1 VYFEDRRRLGELF
14 QLEVGRVSCDDKID
28 IVTLPFSSTA
38 GELLSA
44 WPAADA
50 TDGGLAPLAGPDATI
65 SENRRFTYPLVVRA
79 GLRSARSVILLFHGL
94 NEKSWAKYLP
104 WAKELA
110 LRTGK
115 AVLLFPIA
123 FHMNRAPGE
132 WSNPRLM
139 ARVAAERQR
148 RFGPLTDSS
157 FVNAA
162 LSTRIQSAPDRFL
175 RSGLATYYDIA
186 KLATEI
192 RAGQHP
198 LIDRGATLD
207 IFGYSIGAFLAEV
220 LLFANPEGHF
230 GESKAF
236 LFCGGATLSGMTPVS
251 RFIMDSRAEE
261 ALSSFFTDRFE
272 TELSGDTPLSRLFE
286 RIQALGTVFKS
297 LLDADRL
304 KAFRDR
310 QLQSIGRRLAAVALA
325 KDRVIPGNEIAR
337 TLSGSSGTATEGGVW
352 PRAHVLDF
360 PFPYSHENPFPLL
373 AQFRA
378 EIERSFEGLFRLAAD
393 FLA

>member
-1 VYFEDRRRLGELF
+1 MYFEDFKRLGELF
-14 QLEVGRVSCDDKID
+14 RLEVGRVSYDDKIE
-28 IVTLPFSSTA
+28 IVTLPFSSSSDD
-38 GELLSA
+38 LLSE
-44 WPAADA
+44 WPVADA
-50 TDGGLAPLAGPDATI
+50 TEGELGPLAGADAAV
-65 SENRRFTYPLVVRA
+65 SENRRFTYPVVVPA
-79 GLRSARSVILLFHGL
+79 SLRRVRSVILLLHGL

-139 ARVAAERQR
+139 MRVAVERQR

-175 RSGLATYYDIA
+175 RSGLETYYDIA
-186 KLATEI
+186 KLAAEI
-192 RAGQHP
+192 RAGEHP
-198 LIDRGATLD
+198 LIDRNATLD

-220 LLFANPEGHF
+220 LLFANPGGHF
-230 GESKAF
+230 GDSKGF

-261 ALSSFFTDRFE
+261 ALSSYFTDRFE
-272 TELSGDTPLSRLFE
+272 TELSTDTPLSRLFE

-337 TLSGSSGTATEGGVW
+337 TLSGSSGGSVPSGVR
-352 PRAHVLDF
+352 PRTHVLDF

-373 AQFRA
+373 GQFKS
-378 EIERSFEGLFRLAAD
+378 EIGRSFDGLFRLAAE

>member
-1 VYFEDRRRLGELF
+1 VYFEDYRRLGGLF
-14 QLEVGRVSCDDKID
+14 RLEVGRVSYDDQIE
-28 IVTLPFSSTA
+28 IVTLPFSSTS
-38 GELLSA
+38 GDLLPE
-44 WPAADA
+44 WPSPDA
-50 TDGGLAPLAGPDATI
+50 VGSGLGPLAGPDATV
-65 SENRRFTYPLVVRA
+65 SENRRFTYPLVLPA
-79 GLRSARSVILLFHGL
+79 GNRKVRSVILLFHGL

-110 LRTGK
+110 VRTGK

-123 FHMNRAPGE
+123 FHMNRAPGD

-139 ARVAAERQR
+139 TRVAAERQR

-162 LSTRIQSAPDRFL
+162 LSSRIQSSPDRFL
-175 RSGLATYYDIA
+175 RSGLETYYDIA
-186 KLATEI
+186 KLAAEI

-198 LIDRGATLD
+198 LIDRRATLD

-220 LLFANPEGHF
+220 LLFANPVGHF

-251 RFIMDSRAEE
+251 RLIMDSRAEE
-261 ALSSFFTDRFE
+261 TLSSYFTDRFE
-272 TELSGDTPLSRLFE
+272 AELSGDTPLGRLFE

-304 KAFRDR
+304 KSFRDR

-325 KDRVIPGNEIAR
+325 KDRVIPGDEVAR
-337 TLSGSSGTATEGGVW
+337 TLTSNSAAGGELGLR
-352 PRAHVLDF
+352 PRAHILDF
-360 PFPYSHENPFPLL
+360 PFPYTHENPFPLL
-373 AQFRA
+373 AQFKD
-378 EIERSFEGLFRLAAD
+378 EIGRSFDGLFRLAAE